1 MGALFVMLS
10 LIGLDEGWAGAG
22 NLAVYVAGCVACAGL
37 LLLPLPITI
46 FVGSAGG
53 FYYYTLG

>member
-1 MGALFVMLS
+1 MLS

-22 NLAVYVAGCVACAGL
+22 NLAVYVAGCVACDGL